1 MPMEVESNILLDE
14 PRSALHYL
22 IYQQQINEIST
33 QLIDFSTP
41 KNVLIFDLG
50 GGTLDVSLHKVQ
62 ANYDNMDLNVEDY
75 AISRYTR
82 IGGDNFDESI
92 AHFFQEDFEAK
103 YHVKI
108 TIRRIISAIQSR
120 ASCSS
125 RLRL

>member
-1 MPMEVESNILLDE
+1 MKYLL
-14 PRSALHYL
+14 SSL
-22 IYQQQINEIST
+22 ISRP
-33 QLIDFSTP
+33 P

-62 ANYDNMDLNVEDY
+62 ANYDNMDVNVEDY

-103 YHVKI
+103 YHVEDL
-108 TIRRIISAIQSR
+108 TIPEDYIRHSIKSQLLLEAEAIKR
-120 ASCSS
+120 EI
-125 RLRL
+125 